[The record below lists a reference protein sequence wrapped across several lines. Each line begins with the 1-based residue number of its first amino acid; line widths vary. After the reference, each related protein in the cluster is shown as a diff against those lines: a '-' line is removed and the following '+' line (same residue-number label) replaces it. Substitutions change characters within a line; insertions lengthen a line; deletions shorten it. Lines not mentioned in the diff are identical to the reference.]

1 MGGSGAL
8 FGEGHCFDNE
18 IDTAGVFLNEV
29 QDMAI
34 QQHGPDVWE
43 WTADPTGQY
52 TSNNAY
58 KVIMGGAAT
67 ITQEECFVKLWSIKV
82 PRKIAIFARRLIR
95 NRLPTRQS
103 LQRRQVQV
111 ADTSCQFCRDSEDD
125 AIFILWTWLRNFEK
139 GFTEHF
145 NHWCS
150 SIRQAFLY

>member
-52 TSNNAY
+52 TANNAY
-58 KVIMGGAAT
+58 KVIMGGAIA

-103 LQRRQVQV
+103 
-111 ADTSCQFCRDSEDD
+111 
-125 AIFILWTWLRNFEK
+125 
-139 GFTEHF
+139 
-145 NHWCS
+145 
-150 SIRQAFLY
+150 

>member
-52 TSNNAY
+52 TTNNAY
-58 KVIMGGAAT
+58 KVIPKRINLKT
-67 ITQEECFVKLWSIKV
+67 
-82 PRKIAIFARRLIR
+82 
-95 NRLPTRQS
+95 
-103 LQRRQVQV
+103 
-111 ADTSCQFCRDSEDD
+111 
-125 AIFILWTWLRNFEK
+125 
-139 GFTEHF
+139 
-145 NHWCS
+145 
-150 SIRQAFLY
+150 